1 MATLQDIY
9 AQSQP
14 NGELA
19 GRVEG
24 AFIKASWAVL
34 TEDAGTTDHA
44 NRLALARN
52 VLESPRAYVQKFYR
66 LVISNATIQANLGNT
81 SALQD
86 SEVENAVNG
95 FWTTMAN
102 LEAS

>member
-34 TEDAGTTDHA
+34 TEDVGTTDHA
-44 NRLALARN
+44 NRLALAKQ
-52 VLESPRAYVQKFYR
+52 VLIAPRAYVQKFYR
-66 LVISNATIQANLGNT
+66 LVISDATIQASLGNT
-81 SALQD
+81 SALDD
-86 SEVENAVNG
+86 SDIESAVNG
-95 FWTTMAN
+95 LWTTMAN
-102 LEAS
+102 AEAS